1 MKMDRRHLAV
11 SLTLLAGSVVYN
23 VWASATPVDGPP
35 PAVPSVQPRPAAPP
49 APAAGAP
56 PPVTSHRSTA
66 AVDVM
71 LERPPVWARDPFT
84 GRGAPQ
90 LAMPAISQLPAAAA
104 PAAEPELVLNSVLY
118 SPARRLAMVNGRTVR
133 VGGRIGG
140 LTVVDIL
147 PDAIVVE
154 SASGE
159 VRTIERRQAAAGRPR
174 R

>member
-1 MKMDRRHLAV
+1 MTMDRRHLAV

-35 PAVPSVQPRPAAPP
+35 PASPSVQPRPLTPP

-56 PPVTSHRSTA
+56 PPTSHASTTA
-66 AVDVM
+66 ADVM
-71 LERPPVWARDPFT
+71 MERPPVWARDPFM
-84 GRGAPQ
+84 GRGAP
-90 LAMPAISQLPAAAA
+90 LPAVPAISLAPAAAA
-104 PAAEPELVLNSVLY
+104 PADEPALVLNSVLY
-118 SPARRLAMVNGRTVR
+118 SPARRIAMVNGRTVR

-140 LTVVDIL
+140 TTIVDIL

-159 VRTIERRQAAAGRPR
+159 VRTIERRQAAAGRQAR
-174 R
+174 